1 LIGTKLSKGGYK
13 KIEEMLIYKKLV
25 NNNLVVKYANKLT
38 FEIRI
43 TNTSYL
49 TVTQFTKILV
59 KLIDKLRPR

>member
-1 LIGTKLSKGGYK
+1 
-13 KIEEMLIYKKLV
+13 MLIYKKLV